1 MALLNKNEKKG
12 GEPVCFPLAVW
23 EKVMLEITDEARNEI
38 TRMVTEADKK
48 MAVRVY
54 HSSCG

>member
-1 MALLNKNEKKG
+1 
-12 GEPVCFPLAVW
+12 
-23 EKVMLEITDEARNEI
+23 MLEITDEARGEMS
-38 TRMVTEADKK
+38 RMVTEAEKK

>member
-1 MALLNKNEKKG
+1 MRIKKG
-12 GEPVCFPLAVW
+12 GESVCFPLAVW
-23 EKVMLEITDEARNEI
+23 EKVMLEITEEARAEI
-38 TRMVTEADKK
+38 TRMVTEADKI